1 MPLCQLINL
10 DKTFTHGQIIVYAL
24 KEINLTVDYG
34 DFIAVMGTSGSGK
47 TTLLNILGCLDT
59 PSGGNYLLNM
69 KDVSSLSD
77 DELSEMRNDLIG
89 FVFQSFYLL
98 PYATVSENILLPTV
112 YSRKQSHDKKERL
125 NDLLKMTGLDE
136 RATFKPEQLSGGQKQ
151 RVAIARALINNP
163 QLILCDE
170 PTGQLDSKTASS
182 IMELLKN
189 LNEQGKTIIL
199 ITHDKE
205 VARYAHKTFHLIDGR
220 LTD

>member
-77 DELSEMRNDLIG
+77 DELSEMRND
-89 FVFQSFYLL
+89 LL

>member
-10 DKTFTHGQIIVYAL
+10 DKTFTHGQITVYAL
-24 KEINLTVDYG
+24 KEINLTVDDG